1 MQKDLRCPDCGA
13 VVESYRN
20 PAPTADVII
29 EMEEGGIVLIER
41 KYEPVGW
48 AIPGGF
54 VDYGESLEACAVRE
68 AKEETGLDVALIHQL
83 GTYSDPARDA
93 RRHTITAVYVARP
106 CSDAPLRAADDAAH
120 AEVFTRD
127 RLPSPIVFDHEVI
140 LEDYFRWKEDGRA
153 FLPGHASR
161 PRRAGR

>member
-1 MQKDLRCPDCGA
+1 MRKDLLCPACGA

-20 PAPTADVII
+20 PAPTADVIV
-29 EMEEGGIVLIER
+29 EMPGGGIVLIQR
-41 KYEPVGW
+41 KHAPLGW

-68 AKEETGLDVALIHQL
+68 AKEETGLDVELLHQL

-93 RRHTITAVYVARP
+93 RRHTITAVYVGRP
-106 CSDAPLRAADDAAH
+106 RSNAPLRAADDAER

-127 RLPSPIVFDHEVI
+127 RLPSPIVFDHDVI
-140 LEDYFRWKEDGRA
+140 LEDYFRWKAGGAA
-153 FLPGHASR
+153 FLPGR
-161 PRRAGR
+161 VGRRSPG